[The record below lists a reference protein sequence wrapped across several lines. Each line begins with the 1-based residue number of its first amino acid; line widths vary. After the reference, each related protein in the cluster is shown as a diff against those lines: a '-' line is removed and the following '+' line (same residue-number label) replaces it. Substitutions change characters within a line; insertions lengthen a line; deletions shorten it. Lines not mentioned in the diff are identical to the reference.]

1 MGTTRTATM
10 ALTVLVGLAP
20 AAWAGIIGPYTVDS
34 NTLHLYHLDE
44 DDLASS
50 SADATGAQHM
60 NGLLNGATLGNAS
73 YTGFTG
79 ALDTSFNSVAP
90 ANASGSVPPH
100 RPILLGAAALSNS
113 GADNVTLDWAGADGA
128 FSMEAM
134 INFDDSFDPAA
145 TNYRNAT
152 AATGGNYPMEIVS
165 GEGDA
170 NGPRLFQF
178 RVNQIGTGTSS
189 GANGTTRP
197 RVEFAN
203 LRGIVSN
210 QSIAVDIPIAG
221 FHAINNTDW
230 FHVAVAYDG
239 NAGAAGSLSFYWT
252 KVDPS
257 VNKANL
263 IGTAT
268 LNMDPVEGLTGFAIG
283 DESRDAGSGAGE
295 GESFVGRIDEVRISS
310 VARGERAYIFTPEP
324 TTWLL
329 AIIGLAG
336 VASLG
341 KRAAR

>member
-1 MGTTRTATM
+1 MGTTRTTTM
-10 ALTVLVGLAP
+10 ALVVLVVLAP

-34 NTLHLYHLDE
+34 STLHLYHLDE

-60 NGLLNGATLGNAS
+60 NGLLNGATLGNTA
-73 YTGFTG
+73 YTGFNG
-79 ALDTSFNSVAP
+79 ALDTSANALVPS
-90 ANASGSVPPH
+90 NASGSVPPH
-100 RPILLGAAALSNS
+100 RPVLLGAAALSNA

-128 FSMEAM
+128 FTMEAM

-145 TNYRNAT
+145 ANYRNAG

-189 GANGTTRP
+189 GANGVTQP
-197 RVEFAN
+197 RVEVAN

-210 QSIAVDIPIAG
+210 QSIAVDIPTTG
-221 FHAINNTDW
+221 LHAINNTDW

-239 NAGAAGSLSFYWT
+239 NAGAAGSLLFYWT

-257 VNKANL
+257 VESANL
-263 IGTAT
+263 IGTAM

-283 DESRDAGSGAGE
+283 NESRDSGSGAGE

-310 VARGERAYIFTPEP
+310 VARGANQYIFVPEP
-324 TTWLL
+324 TSWLL
-329 AIIGLAG
+329 AMMGLAA
-336 VASLG
+336 VASLR